1 MEMKSHALAAIGAA
15 LLGGILALPAAAE
28 DHVWRE
34 GTIAAKGDAGFVMMA
49 AKRGFAEKQGLQL
62 DMVEFSGDSLL
73 TKALLAGDLDSYDAN
88 PGGAIIAAAH
98 GADIKILGCYW
109 QVLTYAIF
117 AKPAITST
125 KDLKGKT
132 FAISGPGSLPD
143 LLARVL
149 LEQNGL
155 TADDVS
161 FAVMGSDTD
170 RFKALSAGIVDLAA
184 ASSEFT
190 PLAAR
195 QGIKVFAHAHDFA
208 PDYMRMCTVTTG
220 KTLAARHED
229 AASYLASQMSAL
241 SYALTHRDEAIALT
255 REVTGAKEDDPRP
268 AYIFD
273 EVARYQAIDPTM
285 PLPKDKLDWLQA
297 LLVKTGN
304 LAQPFDVARILDG
317 SIRSEALAR
326 VGN

>member
-1 MEMKSHALAAIGAA
+1 MMKSLTLAAIAA
-15 LLGGILALPAAAE
+15 TLLAVTSALSAAAQSPI
-28 DHVWRE
+28 WRE
-34 GTIAAKGDAGFVMMA
+34 GTIAAKGDAGFIMMA
-49 AKRGFAEKQGLQL
+49 ARRGFAEAQDLKL
-62 DMVEFSGDSLL
+62 DMVEFTGDSLL

-98 GADIKILGCYW
+98 GADIKLLGCYW

-117 AKPAITST
+117 AKPAIASPA
-125 KDLKGKT
+125 DLKGKS

-155 TADDVS
+155 TADEVS

-190 PLAAR
+190 PLAAQ
-195 QGIKVFAHAHDFA
+195 QGIKLFAHAHDFA
-208 PDYMRMCTVTTG
+208 PNYMRMCTVTTS
-220 KTLAARHED
+220 KVVAARHAD
-229 AASYLASQMSAL
+229 AVRFMASEMTAL
-241 SYALTHRDEAIALT
+241 SYALAHRDDEIALT
-255 REVTGAKEDDPRP
+255 REVTGAKADDPRP
-268 AYIFD
+268 GFIFD
-273 EVARYQAIDPTM
+273 EIAHYQAIDPTM
-285 PLPKDKLDWLQA
+285 PLPKDKLDWLQS

-304 LAQPFDVARILDG
+304 LAQLFDTAKIIDG
-317 SIRSEALAR
+317 SLRTEALAR
-326 VGN
+326 AGK